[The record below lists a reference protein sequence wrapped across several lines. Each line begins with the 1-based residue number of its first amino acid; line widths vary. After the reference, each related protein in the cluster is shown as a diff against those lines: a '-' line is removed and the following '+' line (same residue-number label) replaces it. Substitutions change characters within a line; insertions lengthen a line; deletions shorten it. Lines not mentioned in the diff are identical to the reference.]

1 MKMKYFYKLLILA
14 VIILSSTFTASAR
27 NSANNIVYNLEEEN
41 GVLVRQTL
49 YKQEGKMLSQY
60 IRYNYTYDKNNR
72 IVESNILKW
81 NNASNKWDKCL
92 TVRYLYDGQD
102 VSTRSYKWNK
112 QYEEY
117 ELMPKFNTEFTDPSL

>member
-41 GVLVRQTL
+41 GVLVGQTL

-92 TVRYLYDGQD
+92 IVHYLYEGQE

-112 QYEEY
+112 QYEKY